1 MDFPGGGRFE
11 GKEPKRQWDGPR
23 HGGAQVWTGEQAVRL
38 QGAGLDLGDFMGR
51 VRVYFILK
59 L

>member
-1 MDFPGGGRFE
+1 MFQVEGALRGRNRKDN
-11 GKEPKRQWDGPR
+11 GMVPR
-23 HGGAQVWTGEQAVRL
+23 HRGAQVWTGEQEVRL

>member
-1 MDFPGGGRFE
+1 MFQVEGAFRGRNRKDNGWPVAQRGTGVDWGAGSETAGGR
-11 GKEPKRQWDGPR
+11 
-23 HGGAQVWTGEQAVRL
+23 
-38 QGAGLDLGDFMGR
+38 AGLGDFMGR